1 MWFDALCWQLCTGVM
16 CPVETNPGGT
26 GWQLWCGESTDLFI
40 TLYCAPFQLFEP
52 KPQGNWLMITT
63 WWINR
68 AVYCALFQL
77 FVGWQLWCGESTVL
91 CTVSAVWAQTPGE
104 LVDDYDMV
112 NQQSCVLCTV
122 SAVRGLTVMMWWI
135 NRPVYHPVLCTVSAV
150 WAQTPGGAG
159 SQLRRGMRAHE
170 EELSPCRRGRQTH
183 CPSGAWRP
191 RWQLPAWCCRSH
203 GQRWVDN
210 ATVGSPWVPAPVEI
224 RVLNKNM
231 SLPKADEVGVL
242 QEWVVISMF
251 G

>member
-1 MWFDALCWQLCTGVM
+1 MLCADNCAQEWCALWRQTQVELVDSYGVVNQQTCLSPCTVHRFS
-16 CPVETNPGGT
+16 CLSPNPRGT
-26 GWQLWCGESTDLFI
+26 GWWLRHGESTELCTVHCFSCSWVDSYGVVNQ
-40 TLYCAPFQLFEP
+40 LYCAPFQLFEP
-52 KPQGNWLMITT
+52 KPQ
-63 WWINR
+63 
-68 AVYCALFQL
+68 
-77 FVGWQLWCGESTVL
+77 
-91 CTVSAVWAQTPGE
+91 GE

-122 SAVRGLTVMMWWI
+122 SAVCGLTVMMWWI